1 MSFQKR
7 INLWSGPR
15 NVSTAL
21 MYSFAQRNDSRVTDE
36 PFYAHY
42 LKQTGAE
49 HPGRQEVMISQP
61 TSPPMVLNNLL
72 TGNKEADLL
81 FVKNM
86 AHHMIHMRST
96 LSRLMDQFEHVFLIR
111 NPREMLLSLD
121 KSLPNPTL
129 RDTAYKRQFEL
140 FQMVQSQDTA
150 LCVID
155 SRELLENPCHIL
167 SSLCRH
173 LDIDFQ
179 QSMLGWP
186 PGPIPEDGIWARHWY
201 QNVHA
206 STGFKPYEPK
216 EETVPERLRPLYEQC
231 KPYYDKMFAHTLK
244 NK

>member
-21 MYSFAQRNDSRVTDE
+21 MYSFAQRNDSRVVDE

-42 LKQTGAE
+42 LKRTGAE
-49 HPGRQEVMISQP
+49 HPGRQEVMVSQSA
-61 TSPPMVLNNLL
+61 SPPVVLNNLL
-72 TGNKEADLL
+72 TGSRGADLL

-86 AHHMIHMRST
+86 AHHMIHMKST
-96 LSRLMDQFEHVFLIR
+96 LSRLVDQFEHVFLIR

-155 SRELLENPCHIL
+155 SRELLENPYYIL
-167 SSLCRH
+167 STLCRH

-179 QSMLGWP
+179 QSMLEWP

-201 QNVHA
+201 QSVHA

-216 EETVPERLRPLYEQC
+216 EKPMPEYLRPLYEQC
-231 KPYYDKMFAHTLK
+231 RPYYDKMFAHAIK
-244 NK
+244 NN